1 MAGLDWLTAR
11 PIAHRGLHDTGN
23 GVIENTLSATR
34 AAIEGNYAIE
44 IDVQADRDLVPVVF
58 HDATLDRLTNTTG
71 PVAAH
76 SAAELAEVRFKDT
89 ADRIPTLRVFL
100 EAVNDRVPVIV
111 EIKSNTT
118 ELPDYCARIADVVV
132 AYKGRVAVMSF
143 DPEAVATF
151 RRIAPALPRGIV
163 AESFRGHTPKGTTW
177 WDRFRLRHLLHA
189 GRTRPHF
196 ISYRVDD
203 LPAVA
208 PLILHWMFGL
218 PLITWT
224 VRTEEQRRRSDR
236 WADQIT
242 FEGFRA

>member
-23 GVIENTLSATR
+23 GVIENTLSAAR
-34 AAIEGNYAIE
+34 AAIDGNYAIE
-44 IDVQADRDLVPVVF
+44 IDVQPDRDLVPVVF
-58 HDATLDRLTNTTG
+58 HDATLERLTEASR
-71 PVAAH
+71 PVAAY
-76 SAAELAEVRFKDT
+76 SAAELAEVPFKDT
-89 ADRIPTLRVFL
+89 TDRIPTLKAYL
-100 EAVNDRVPVIV
+100 EAVNDRVPVIIEV
-111 EIKSNTT
+111 KTDSTGM
-118 ELPDYCARIADVVV
+118 PDFCARIAAVLTD
-132 AYKGRVAVMSF
+132 YKGRVAVMSF
-143 DPEAVATF
+143 DPEAVAAF

-163 AESFRGHTPKGTTW
+163 AESFRRHTPKGTTW

-189 GRTRPHF
+189 GRTRPQF
-196 ISYRVDD
+196 ISYRVVD
-203 LPAVA
+203 LPAAA
-208 PLILHWMFGL
+208 PLVLHWMFGL